1 MTPYTLNLLDLAF
14 TLRALSNGGVEI
26 DLHIVEGICLYKL
39 TMIYE
44 NNKGGF
50 VMDKIENTNVS
61 AEEKEQALQ
70 RIRDVLNLM
79 REKREKVQPVNPAP
93 TKKPMSLKEIMDLIR
108 ANAEKKQEENSETVA
123 E

>member
-1 MTPYTLNLLDLAF
+1 
-14 TLRALSNGGVEI
+14 
-26 DLHIVEGICLYKL
+26 
-39 TMIYE
+39 
-44 NNKGGF
+44 
-50 VMDKIENTNVS
+50 MDKIENTNVS

-70 RIRDVLNLM
+70 RIRDVLNRM

>member
-1 MTPYTLNLLDLAF
+1 
-14 TLRALSNGGVEI
+14 
-26 DLHIVEGICLYKL
+26 
-39 TMIYE
+39 
-44 NNKGGF
+44 
-50 VMDKIENTNVS
+50 MDKIENTNVS

-79 REKREKVQPVNPAP
+79 REKREKVQSVNPAP